1 MGFDRG
7 VGALPYDMGR
17 SIFLLGQ
24 RFGVIASYVVP
35 TVDRCHITMTRQR
48 GKVPI
53 NRPFAWSDMLLY
65 IQKQSANFAGT
76 GFFKLFKRTFNV
88 PRVFYSLVG
97 NVV

>member
-1 MGFDRG
+1 MGFDRC

-24 RFGVIASYVVP
+24 RFGVITSYVVP
-35 TVDRCHITMTRQR
+35 TVDRCYITMTRQR

-65 IQKQSANFAGT
+65 IQKQFANFAGA
-76 GFFKLFKRTFNV
+76 GFLSYSNV
-88 PRVFYSLVG
+88 RLTYREYFILRKIIQ
-97 NVV
+97 